1 MCGWLI
7 TVIIQQVQ
15 GSDSD
20 VSISS
25 DFKSSKSNLKG
36 RLSGMF
42 KRAGSSSRANSSE
55 RILDTVD
62 RPVSVTSVVSNGQ
75 SQLPPPTTPR
85 MRRSVSLLI
94 DLKISCDL

>member
-1 MCGWLI
+1 M
-7 TVIIQQVQ
+7 Q

-42 KRAGSSSRANSSE
+42 KRAGSTSRDSVE
-55 RILDTVD
+55 RNFSDSGQ
-62 RPVSVTSVVSNGQ
+62 RPISVTTVTVSAGNGNG
-75 SQLPPPTTPR
+75 LPPPTTPR
-85 MRRSVSLLI
+85 ARRSVNMRTGMHLSL
-94 DLKISCDL
+94 

>member
-1 MCGWLI
+1 M
-7 TVIIQQVQ
+7 Q

-42 KRAGSSSRANSSE
+42 KRSSSSTRESVERNFSDSSQ
-55 RILDTVD
+55 
-62 RPVSVTSVVSNGQ
+62 RPISVTTVNLPNGQ
-75 SQLPPPTTPR
+75 TQQLPPPTTPR
-85 MRRSVSLLI
+85 LRRSVS
-94 DLKISCDL
+94 

>member
-1 MCGWLI
+1 M
-7 TVIIQQVQ
+7 Q

-42 KRAGSSSRANSSE
+42 KRSSSSTRDS
-55 RILDTVD
+55 VD
-62 RPVSVTSVVSNGQ
+62 RALSDSGSRPISVTSLPVGNG
-75 SQLPPPTTPR
+75 QLPPPTTPR
-85 MRRSVSLLI
+85 ARRSV
-94 DLKISCDL
+94 